1 MRTPSRRSSRRHPH
15 RNRRTTARRGG
26 APQTKNN
33 ATKSR
38 IVHTFL
44 EILNTVKLYHWRTH
58 SYAEHRATDDLYEEL
73 NKHIDQF
80 VEVLL
85 GKDASRIRMVDRRI
99 QLMDVSTKTDLRKYI
114 FECRAFLVD
123 MNRYFDAKQD
133 SDLLNI
139 RDELLAIFNRFLY
152 LLTFR

>member
-1 MRTPSRRSSRRHPH
+1 
-15 RNRRTTARRGG
+15 
-26 APQTKNN
+26 
-33 ATKSR
+33 
-38 IVHTFL
+38 VHTFL

-123 MNRYFDAKQD
+123 MNRFFDAKQD
-133 SDLLNI
+133 SDLMNI